1 MADGVSQSMAA
12 FKPRVS
18 LSSGSNPN
26 GSHASSPVNSQGPIT
41 KVILCFNGFC
51 FHSFPKMVQLV
62 KQILKRIHFWVI
74 LYVHICLINIFG
86 NPVVGKILFGF
97 SQLVVLWYYGIQ
109 HLILKVRLS
118 KNTSSVEFLIT

>member
-41 KVILCFNGFC
+41 KVILCLNG
-51 FHSFPKMVQLV
+51 SFVS
-62 KQILKRIHFWVI
+62 
-74 LYVHICLINIFG
+74 
-86 NPVVGKILFGF
+86 ILFRKMIVDQAKIYWNGRNP
-97 SQLVVLWYYGIQ
+97 LDG
-109 HLILKVRLS
+109 
-118 KNTSSVEFLIT
+118 SSDFIVAWST

>member
-41 KVILCFNGFC
+41 KVILCFDGFLFQFDSENG
-51 FHSFPKMVQLV
+51 S
-62 KQILKRIHFWVI
+62 
-74 LYVHICLINIFG
+74 
-86 NPVVGKILFGF
+86 VVD
-97 SQLVVLWYYGIQ
+97 QA
-109 HLILKVRLS
+109 
-118 KNTSSVEFLIT
+118 NVERVTL